1 VFHNNYVSTLYYH
14 SHGLLIPRSSHDRN
28 MHADECV
35 TVAALRTV
43 NDVLVINININE
55 QELSYRKQIARKLGT
70 QYVQGI
76 YDNPVTL

>member
-1 VFHNNYVSTLYYH
+1 
-14 SHGLLIPRSSHDRN
+14 

-55 QELSYRKQIARKLGT
+55 VANKNLAIANRSRVSWEHNMSRAST
-70 QYVQGI
+70 I
-76 YDNPVTL
+76 TP

>member
-1 VFHNNYVSTLYYH
+1 
-14 SHGLLIPRSSHDRN
+14 